1 VNATNARRSMADNGL
16 LTITEASAM
25 LRLRPSTLRAWILR
39 RKLAYCK
46 VGRLV
51 RIKRADVEA
60 LITAS
65 IVPAREE
72 SGSGYSRSNGRL
84 NGSEL

>member
-1 VNATNARRSMADNGL
+1 MPDANTFNGDL
-16 LTITEASAM
+16 LRIEEAAAL

-51 RIKRADVEA
+51 RIRRCDVDALLAD
-60 LITAS
+60 S
-65 IVPAREE
+65 FVPA
-72 SGSGYSRSNGRL
+72 
-84 NGSEL
+84 SERR